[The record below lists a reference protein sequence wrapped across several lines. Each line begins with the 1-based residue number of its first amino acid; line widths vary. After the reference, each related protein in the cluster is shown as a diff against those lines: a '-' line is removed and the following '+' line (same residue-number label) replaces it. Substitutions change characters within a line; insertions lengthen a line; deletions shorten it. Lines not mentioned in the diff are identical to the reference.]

1 MTKAKAISGLLW
13 NTRTKTTH
21 RHHIK
26 QDKHKSGKTKHQS
39 HHRYYTCFFNNGGH
53 PNGTLE
59 MMKGHRTFEQGKI
72 RNLLVKITQIKN
84 QESKKNS
91 SKEAI
96 KEGI

>member
-1 MTKAKAISGLLW
+1 
-13 NTRTKTTH
+13 
-21 RHHIK
+21 
-26 QDKHKSGKTKHQS
+26 
-39 HHRYYTCFFNNGGH
+39 
-53 PNGTLE
+53 
-59 MMKGHRTFEQGKI
+59 MKGHRTFEQGKI